1 MRAVAEGLLLVA
13 TVLLLAGC
21 AGWREHGYGA
31 VDLPV
36 SGADHDHH

>member
-1 MRAVAEGLLLVA
+1 MRSVAGRWLVVAALLLV
-13 TVLLLAGC
+13 AGC

-36 SGADHDHH
+36 PGTDHDHH

>member
-1 MRAVAEGLLLVA
+1 LAVVA
-13 TVLLLAGC
+13 AVLLLAGC

-36 SGADHDHH
+36 PGTDHDHH

>member
-1 MRAVAEGLLLVA
+1 MRSVAGRLLVVA
-13 TVLLLAGC
+13 AVLLLAGC